1 MKRNMISFNRVIMYT
16 WCLMAA
22 VVLAFIHPMTDR
34 TCYADAVVVYRV
46 AVTDG
51 YLALRT
57 AKSFDS
63 NNEIGKLYTGDIV
76 EVQDFT
82 DDTYWYVYSFQNEEY
97 GYVNKNYLVASDSD
111 WTVRVDSGYL
121 ALRSARAFDRSN
133 EIGKLYTGDT
143 VKIQNSFDSTY
154 WYVYSATL
162 EKSGYVD
169 KDYLDA
175 PNATP
180 SPGASWTVKVDSGYL
195 ALRSAKAFDR
205 NNEIGRLYTGDVVQ
219 IQDSSDSDYWYV
231 YSVALEKSGY
241 VDKAYLVVSDS
252 ALPANVIR
260 TVKVD
265 SGYLALR
272 SGKAYDRSNEI
283 GKLYTGDSVE
293 IQDSSDSTYWYVYS
307 QKLRKYGYVNC
318 NYLY

>member
-1 MKRNMISFNRVIMYT
+1 MKRNMISFNRIIMYT
-16 WCLMAA
+16 WGLMAA
-22 VVLAFIHPMTDR
+22 AVLAIIFPSDGR
-34 TCYADAVVVYRV
+34 TCYADAVAVYRV
-46 AVTDG
+46 VVTDG

-63 NNEIGKLYTGDIV
+63 NNEIGKLCTGDIV
-76 EVQDFT
+76 EVQDSS
-82 DDTYWYVYSFQNEEY
+82 DDTYWYVYSFPSEEY
-97 GYVNKNYLVASDSD
+97 GYVNRNYLVASDCD

-143 VKIQNSFDSTY
+143 VKVQDSSDSTY
-154 WYVYSATL
+154 WYVYSATIA
-162 EKSGYVD
+162 KSGYVD
-169 KDYLDA
+169 KDYLEA
-175 PNATP
+175 PAITT
-180 SPGASWTVKVDSGYL
+180 SFGASWTVKVDSGYL

-205 NNEIGRLYTGDVVQ
+205 NNEIGRLYTGDVVL
-219 IQDSSDSDYWYV
+219 IQDSTDPDYWYV
-231 YSVALEKSGY
+231 YSATLETSGY
-241 VDKAYLVVSDS
+241 VDKDYLYASESTLPYS
-252 ALPANVIR
+252 AIR
-260 TVKVD
+260 TVKVH

-272 SGKAYDRSNEI
+272 SDKAYDRSNEV
-283 GKLYTGDSVE
+283 GKLFTGDLVE

>member
-16 WCLMAA
+16 RGLMAA
-22 VVLAFIHPMTDR
+22 AVLAFIFPMTDR
-34 TCYADAVVVYRV
+34 TCYADAVAVYRV

-143 VKIQNSFDSTY
+143 VKILNSFDSTY

-169 KDYLDA
+169 K
-175 PNATP
+175 
-180 SPGASWTVKVDSGYL
+180 
-195 ALRSAKAFDR
+195 
-205 NNEIGRLYTGDVVQ
+205 
-219 IQDSSDSDYWYV
+219 
-231 YSVALEKSGY
+231 
-241 VDKAYLVVSDS
+241 AYLVASDS

-265 SGYLALR
+265 SDYLALR

-283 GKLYTGDSVE
+283 GKLYTGDSAE